1 MKNKNIKK
9 TNSRKNPV
17 IQKSLEYK
25 KGVLKNSERERIEEK
40 RRKEVERKK
49 EEMRMRILKEKLKEK
64 KEERGWVPYLKRKG
78 NHSPRKEKIEK
89 SIFSKDED
97 WRDFISPKKLEE
109 ISKSL
114 PRELWHK
121 LSYYKQLIAYVESKE
136 ISS

>member
-17 IQKSLEYK
+17 IQKSLESK
-25 KGVLKNSERERIEEK
+25 KGVLKNSERERVEQK
-40 RRKEVERKK
+40 RKEEIEKKK

-64 KEERGWVPYLKRKG
+64 KEEREWAPYMKRKG

-89 SIFSKDED
+89 SIFKENED

-109 ISKSL
+109 ISRTL
-114 PRELWHK
+114 PRELWCK
-121 LSYYKQLIAYVESKE
+121 LSFHKQLIDYVENKE
-136 ISS
+136 

>member
-1 MKNKNIKK
+1 MKKNIK
-9 TNSRKNPV
+9 RKNPV
-17 IQKSLEYK
+17 IQKSLEPK
-25 KGVLKNSERERIEEK
+25 KGVLKNSEREKIEEK
-40 RRKEVERKK
+40 KRKEVERKK
-49 EEMRMRILKEKLKEK
+49 EEIRIRILKEKVKNK
-64 KEERGWVPYLKRKG
+64 KEERGWVPYLKKKG

-89 SIFSKDED
+89 PIFSEKED

-109 ISKSL
+109 ISRTL